1 MQIVL
6 IPAPSIPLSLSSS
19 TESCSCLSGN
29 VSVDKK
35 CICIGKIRGV
45 PRLRSTANTCTNRCA
60 LTQAHTYGYLCIA
73 ALIMSVRRP
82 LQYIPRT
89 YVSRTCQWLGIR
101 AALCTSPSVP
111 GITIYAARQQ
121 SRVKINIVSLSEQ
134 GIRIAYSNRN
144 KKWRPDH
151 RSLFASLP
159 RPQMSSRNHK
169 SCRCNEAA

>member
-6 IPAPSIPLSLSSS
+6 IPAPSLPLFVSPS
-19 TESCSCLSGN
+19 TESCLSGN
-29 VSVDKK
+29 VSVCKK

-45 PRLRSTANTCTNRCA
+45 PRLRSTTNTCANRCA
-60 LTQAHTYGYLCIA
+60 LTQAHIWILVHRCTYHVCTPAPPVHI
-73 ALIMSVRRP
+73 P
-82 LQYIPRT
+82 YI
-89 YVSRTCQWLGIR
+89 SRTCQWLGIW
-101 AALCTSPSVP
+101 AALCTSPSVL